1 MSTNAS
7 NDRDVLKGSS
17 VFRDM
22 PQRMQGWI
30 LESSHA
36 SSDFAQF
43 FRNGGTIVTDPET
56 HLPYYHPTEPPKIVV
71 NQASYESLKG
81 PPQSSTILSELAIFT
96 TLAHEIGHDKY
107 NTATMPFR
115 GGRAEDYVAY
125 RADLEARTVFNA
137 FPIFQDLKGNED
149 FRTINW
155 KFIGYSSGSGIGA
168 AVVYSSWKEGRI
180 EDRDAIAQL
189 SGPIPNFPY
198 TRPDGLKDQDADGLL
213 TQRDLYL
220 RDYQLLI
227 KHRAEPTAPPPPRN
241 PPLTDFANPEHPGHT
256 AFERTL
262 SEVRRMEESHAIPS
276 GPNSLLIAAAL
287 LVEAERQKTTIAN
300 VRLESDGGVHGI
312 ERRNAFEPERRV
324 SVNPQEALQRP
335 MSEYASQWAQLRSP
349 HLTDERPTPAR
360 SAEQD
365 RALHLLSPQD
375 RAAFDQIRE
384 RAPHHLSDETVA
396 QAMLEAK
403 RAGLD
408 GAERIA
414 GVAMVGDKMHVYGT
428 TPGFVASIDVTA
440 AAQRLQLT
448 AEQAGE
454 FDRQRETR
462 IAMEHKPLESDAPER
477 SGPAR

>member
-1 MSTNAS
+1 MSTDAS
-7 NDRDVLKGSS
+7 NDRDFLRGSS

-30 LESSHA
+30 LESGHA
-36 SSDFAQF
+36 SSDFARF
-43 FRNGGTIVTDPET
+43 FRNGGTIVPHLET

-107 NTATMPFR
+107 NTVTVPFH

-125 RADLEARTVFNA
+125 RADIEARTVFNA
-137 FPIFQDLKGNED
+137 FPIFQDLKGNDD

-168 AVVYSSWKEGRI
+168 AVVYASWKEGQI
-180 EDRDAIAQL
+180 KDKDAIAQL

-198 TRPDGLKDQDADGLL
+198 TRADGLRDQNADGLL

-220 RDYQLLI
+220 RDYQQLI
-227 KHRAEPTAPPPPRN
+227 KHRPELATPPSSRN
-241 PPLTDFANPEHPGHT
+241 PALTDFANPEHPGHA

-262 SEVRRMEESHAIPS
+262 SEVMRMEEGHGIPS

-287 LVEAERQKTTIAN
+287 LVEGEQQKTTIDN
-300 VRLESDGGVHGI
+300 VRLEPDGRIHGI
-312 ERRNAFEPERRV
+312 ERLNAFEPERRV
-324 SVNPQEALQRP
+324 SVNPDEALKRP
-335 MSEYASQWAQLRSP
+335 MSEHALRWALLRSS
-349 HLTDERPTPAR
+349 HLTNESPTPAR

-375 RAAFDQIRE
+375 REAFDKIRE
-384 RAPHHLSDETVA
+384 RAPRHLSDETVA

-414 GVAMVGDKMHVYGT
+414 GVAMVGDTMHVYGT
-428 TPGFVASIDVTA
+428 TPGFVASIDVRA
-440 AAQRLQLT
+440 AAQQLQIT
-448 AEQAGE
+448 AEQTRE

-462 IAMEHKPLESDAPER
+462 IAMEHKSPGSDDPER
-477 SGPAR
+477 GGPIR